1 LSYIISLA
9 FELVPRTSTTHP
21 NLKMTHLDYR
31 NGVSIAEIVVYIP
44 ALTLAIYLAV
54 KHGIGKSSG
63 WMYLIIICLARIIGA
78 GMQLATIND
87 PTNYSLYIGSSI
99 LNNVGFTP
107 LELACLGF
115 LSRLLDSINK
125 TKHTVLNPGML
136 KLIQLIVIVGLILG
150 IVGGV
155 NAGDGI
161 KATGIYHPQ
170 TLNKVG
176 TALIVVTYVMI
187 VAVTIVTSFSVSNA
201 EPGEHRLFGAV
212 AIALPFMLV
221 RLIYSCLS
229 TFTTIKTFNLLA
241 GNTTVFLVMAI
252 LMEMI
257 CVIGFEIMGM
267 TLRKQEKVQHV
278 EATHSYN
285 PDEPLHQGQASPS
298 HSQNGQKVPHQDNM
312 ALRIAKKTIIGRIV
326 MGFMPEKREDV
337 EMQQGRQYARQ

>member
-1 LSYIISLA
+1 
-9 FELVPRTSTTHP
+9 
-21 NLKMTHLDYR
+21 MGHLDYR
-31 NGVSIAEIVVYIP
+31 NGVSIAEIIVYIP
-44 ALTLAIYLAV
+44 CLALAIFLAI
-54 KHGIGKSSG
+54 KHGFGRSSG
-63 WMYLIIICLARIIGA
+63 WFFLIIICLARVIGA
-78 GMQLATIND
+78 AMQLATIND
-87 PTNYSLYIGSSI
+87 PTNYNLYIGSSI

-115 LSRLLDSINK
+115 LSRLLDSINR

-161 KATGIYHPQ
+161 KQTGIYHPQ

-187 VAVTIVTSFSVSNA
+187 VAATIITSFSASA
-201 EPGEHRLFGAV
+201 AGAGEHRLFYAV
-212 AIALPFMLV
+212 ALALPFMLV

-229 TFTTIKTFNLLA
+229 TFTTNKTFNLLT
-241 GNTTVFLVMAI
+241 GNTTCFLIMAI

-257 CVIGFEIMGM
+257 CVIGFEVMGL
-267 TLRKQEKVQHV
+267 TLQKQEKPQHV
-278 EATHSYN
+278 AATHGYN
-285 PDEPLHQGQASPS
+285 PDEPLHEGQATNGNS
-298 HSQNGQKVPHQDNM
+298 NGQQKAPHQDNV

-326 MGFMPEKREDV
+326 MSFIPEKQNDV
-337 EMQQGRQYARQ
+337 EMQQGYARK